1 MHLWCFLRESAHPET
16 SFNSGTSTPI
26 PMAPNSPE
34 MHILAR
40 LALSSGA
47 MLFSLAVLAA
57 PTLPNGVTRITSVE
71 GITQYRLANG
81 LEVLIAPDPSKPQIV
96 VNITYKVGSRHE
108 NYGES
113 GMAHLLEHMLFKG
126 SKKYPNITDEFTKR
140 GAQWNA
146 STWSDRT
153 NYYEVFTASD
163 EQLDWA
169 LSLEADRMI
178 NSFIRK
184 ADLVTEMP
192 VVRNEFEIGENDP
205 TSILTERVVS
215 TMYLWHNYGKSTI
228 GARSDIE
235 NVQVPRLQAFYA
247 KYYQPDNAVLTIAGR
262 IDEAKAL
269 AMVARHFGGIPR
281 PRRVLQT
288 LYTQEPVQDGGRSVT
303 LERAGDVQVIAAG
316 HHVPPMAHADYAL
329 TVLLSDVLTNA
340 PSGRLHKL
348 LVKPSKATSVASQ
361 NLENRDP
368 TASLIWAELRKEQ
381 SIDDARQI
389 FLGAL
394 DGFAASPVT
403 EEEVAR
409 AKSKLL
415 NEIDLTINSSVNLAL
430 RLSEAVG
437 AGDWRLFFL
446 HRDRIRSATAAEV
459 QRAALAYLKPSN
471 RTVGSFVPLAKADRA
486 EIPKVDDVGAVVNG
500 YVGDPP
506 IAIGEAFDASPGNIE
521 NRVKREQ
528 FAGGMKTAFLTKR
541 TRGETVHAQIVL
553 RFGDEKNLNGQRV
566 AGDLVG
572 SMLMRGTVTKTRQQL
587 RDQIDALKADVSIS
601 SDPTGAYVNISA
613 KRQTLPA
620 VLKLVAE
627 MLRNSSFP
635 ANEYSQLKQ
644 EHLAELER
652 ALSDPAS
659 RASEAMDLH
668 FDVFP
673 EGDVRRALS
682 LDETIRLTKATS
694 LDEVNSFHR
703 NFYGADHALIAVV
716 GDFDEGATSKLLQ
729 ELFDG
734 WTSGRAFKQLV
745 SSNREKAPAVL
756 LIDVPEKESATF
768 LARTNVNLSDSD
780 NDYPAMKLVDWMLAG
795 GADFAAR
802 LVARIR
808 VKEGLSYTVRSSLDV
823 NPFDRAGS
831 WQVYAQFAPQNR
843 ARVEAA
849 FRDELAV
856 VAATGFSRMDIAN
869 AKSGYLQSRQLARGS
884 DAGLAQKL
892 AQDLYLKRTFEWD
905 TTLEKKIQALTPEEL
920 QATLKRYLVLANFSI
935 VSAGDFG
942 KPLTK

>member
-1 MHLWCFLRESAHPET
+1 
-16 SFNSGTSTPI
+16 
-26 PMAPNSPE
+26 
-34 MHILAR
+34 MHILIR
-40 LALSSGA
+40 LALIAGA
-47 MLFSLAVLAA
+47 MFFSFTALAMPA
-57 PTLPNGVTRITSVE
+57 LPKGITRIASVE

-96 VNITYKVGSRHE
+96 LNITYKVGSRHE

-126 SKKYPNITDEFTKR
+126 SKKHPKITDEFTRR

-153 NYYEVFTASD
+153 NYYEVFTATD

-184 ADLVTEMP
+184 ADLITEMP

-205 TSILTERVVS
+205 TSILTERVMS
-215 TMYLWHNYGKSTI
+215 TMYLWHNYGRSTI

-235 NVQVPRLQAFYA
+235 NVPVPRLQAFYA
-247 KYYQPDNAVLTIAGR
+247 IHYQPDNAVLTIAGR
-262 IDEAKAL
+262 IDEAKTL
-269 AMVARHFGGIPR
+269 AMVGKHFGVIAK

-303 LERAGDVQVIAAG
+303 LERNGEVQVIAAG

-329 TVLLSDVLTNA
+329 TVLLTEVLTNA
-340 PSGRLHKL
+340 PAGRLHKL
-348 LVKPSKATSVASQ
+348 LVEPKKATNVASQ

-368 TASLIWAELRKEQ
+368 TASLVWAELRKEQ
-381 SIDDARQI
+381 SIDDARRI
-389 FLGAL
+389 FLGVL
-394 DGFAASPVT
+394 DGFEDSPVT
-403 EEEVAR
+403 EAEVAR

-446 HRDRIRSATAAEV
+446 HRDRIRNATAAEV
-459 QRAALAYLKPSN
+459 QRAALTYLKPSN
-471 RTVGSFVPLAKADRA
+471 RTLGSFVPVAKADRA
-486 EIPKVDDVGAVVNG
+486 EIPKVDNVSAVVNG

-506 IAIGEAFDASPGNIE
+506 IAIGEAFDASPDNIE
-521 NRVKREQ
+521 KRVKREQ
-528 FAGGMKTAFLTKR
+528 FSGGMKTAFLTKK

-553 RFGDEKNLNGQRV
+553 RFGDEKNLIGQRI

-572 SMLMRGTVTKTRQQL
+572 SMLMRGTTAKTRQQL
-587 RDQIDALKADVSIS
+587 RDQIDALKADISIS

-627 MLRNSSFP
+627 MLRDSSFP
-635 ANEYSQLKQ
+635 VNEYSQLKQ
-644 EHLAELER
+644 EQLADLER
-652 ALSDPAS
+652 GLSDPAS

-668 FDVFP
+668 FNVFP

-682 LDETIRLTKATS
+682 SDEAIRLTKATS
-694 LDEVNSFHR
+694 LDEVKAFHR
-703 NFYGADHALIAVV
+703 HFYGADNALIAVV

-734 WTSGRAFKQLV
+734 WTSGKSFKQLV
-745 SSNREKAPAVL
+745 SANRETASAAL
-756 LIDVPEKESATF
+756 QIDVPEKESATF
-768 LARTNVNLSDSD
+768 LARINVNLIDSD
-780 NDYPAMKLVDWMLAG
+780 ADYPAMKLIDWMLAG

-802 LVARIR
+802 MVARIR
-808 VKEGLSYTVRSSLDV
+808 VKEGLSYTVKSSLDV

-831 WQVYAQFAPQNR
+831 WQLYAQFAPQNR

-849 FRDELAV
+849 FRDELATL
-856 VAATGFSRMDIAN
+856 AAGGFSRMEIAN
-869 AKSGYLQSRQLARGS
+869 AKSGYLQSRQLARGN

-892 AQDLYLKRTFEWD
+892 AQDLYLKRTFAWD
-905 TTLEKKIQALTPEEL
+905 KSLEQKIQALSPMAL
-920 QATLKRYLVLANFSI
+920 QAALKKYLVLANFT
-935 VSAGDFG
+935 VVNAGDFG
-942 KPLTK
+942 QPATK

>member
-1 MHLWCFLRESAHPET
+1 
-16 SFNSGTSTPI
+16 
-26 PMAPNSPE
+26 
-34 MHILAR
+34 MHILIR
-40 LALSSGA
+40 LALLSGA
-47 MLFSLAVLAA
+47 MFFSFMALAIPA
-57 PTLPNGVTRITSVE
+57 PPKGVTRIASVE

-126 SKKYPNITDEFTKR
+126 SKKHPKITDEFTLR

-184 ADLVTEMP
+184 SDLVTEMP

-205 TSILTERVVS
+205 TSILTERIVS

-247 KYYQPDNAVLTIAGR
+247 RHYQPDNAVLTIAGR
-262 IDEAKAL
+262 IDEVKTL
-269 AMVARHFGGIPR
+269 AMVARHFGAIAKPK
-281 PRRVLQT
+281 RVLQT
-288 LYTQEPVQDGGRSVT
+288 LHTQEPVQDGGRSVT
-303 LERAGDVQVIAAG
+303 LERNGDVQVIAAG

-329 TVLLSDVLTNA
+329 TVLLSEVLTNA

-348 LVKPSKATSVASQ
+348 LVEPKKATNVAGQ

-368 TASLIWAELRKEQ
+368 TVSLVWAELRKEQ
-381 SIDDARQI
+381 SLDDARRI
-389 FLGAL
+389 FLAGL
-394 DGFAASPVT
+394 DGFTASPVT
-403 EEEVAR
+403 EAEVAR

-415 NEIDLTINSSVNLAL
+415 TEIDLTINSSVSLAL

-446 HRDRIRSATAAEV
+446 HRDRIRNATAAEV
-459 QRAALAYLKPSN
+459 QRAALTYLKPSN
-471 RTVGSFVPLAKADRA
+471 RTVGSFVPVAKADRA
-486 EIPKVDDVGAVVNG
+486 EIPKIDDVGSVVNG

-506 IAIGEAFDASPGNIE
+506 IAIGEAFDASPDNIE
-521 NRVKREQ
+521 MRVKREQ
-528 FAGGMKTAFLTKR
+528 FSGGMKTAFLTKK

-553 RFGDEKNLNGQRV
+553 RFGDEKNLIGQRA
-566 AGDLVG
+566 AGDFVG
-572 SMLMRGTVTKTRQQL
+572 GMLMRGTTTKTRQQL
-587 RDQIDALKADVSIS
+587 RDQIDALKADISIS
-601 SDPTGAYVNISA
+601 SDPMGAYVNISA

-627 MLRNSSFP
+627 MLRDSSFP

-644 EHLAELER
+644 EQLADLER

-668 FDVFP
+668 FNLFP

-682 LDETIRLTKATS
+682 LNEAITVAKTTSIEEVKA
-694 LDEVNSFHR
+694 FHR
-703 NFYGADHALIAVV
+703 NFYGANHALTAVV
-716 GDFDEGATSKLLQ
+716 GDFDEDTTGKLLQ
-729 ELFDG
+729 ELFDS
-734 WTSGRAFKQLV
+734 WTSGMTFKQLL
-745 SSNREKAPAVL
+745 SNYQETTPASL
-756 LIDVPEKESATF
+756 LIETPDKESATF
-768 LARTNVNLSDSD
+768 LARINVNLRDSD
-780 NDYPAMKLVDWMLAG
+780 PDYAAMKLADWMLGG

-802 LVARIR
+802 MVARIR
-808 VKEGLSYTVRSSLDV
+808 VKEGLSYSVKSSLDI

-831 WQVYAQFAPQNR
+831 WLLYAQFAPQNR

-849 FRDELAV
+849 FRDELSIL
-856 VAATGFSRMDIAN
+856 AANGFSTTEIAN
-869 AKSGYLQSRQLARGS
+869 AKSGYMQSRQLARANDG
-884 DAGLAQKL
+884 GLAQKL
-892 AQDLYLKRTFEWD
+892 AQDLYLKRTSEWD
-905 TTLEKKIQALTPEEL
+905 KTLERKIQALTAAEI
-920 QATLKRYLVLANFSI
+920 QAALRKYLTLGNFTI
-935 VSAGDFG
+935 VNAGDFG
-942 KPLTK
+942 KAVSK